1 MRSARSDPVSRFD
14 DEIVNT
20 PHLIIEE
27 DFLDVACFAIAGGD
41 NASLRLSIVRNMTLY
56 VMEDGASA
64 GIAIV
69 GNEGFIGIA
78 LFTLLDQPQT
88 S

>member
-14 DEIVNT
+14 DEIANT
-20 PHLIIEE
+20 PHVIIEE
-27 DFLDVACFAIAGGD
+27 DFLDVTCFAIAGGD
-41 NASLRLSIVRNMTLY
+41 NASLRLS
-56 VMEDGASA
+56 
-64 GIAIV
+64 IV